1 MVDTPDVVT
10 SIDERR
16 AASVDGIDLFTLRL
30 ITYAAAP
37 AVQRW
42 ITEELNS
49 LPCAPHFTTSLAAA
63 FAALA
68 DEVRRR
74 VIVIDYD
81 ALSKEQLVELRGLR
95 KRHPAGTFIAL
106 GQVREHVRAALRI
119 THVLPRPLGSEALRV
134 IVAELDGQRDT
145 LELNARVLID

>member
-1 MVDTPDVVT
+1 MVDPPDVVS
-10 SIDERR
+10 SIDERH
-16 AASVDGIDLFTLRL
+16 AATVERVDLFTLRL
-30 ITYAAAP
+30 ITYAPAP

-42 ITEELNS
+42 INEELSS
-49 LPCAPHFTTSLAAA
+49 LACVPCFTTSLVAT

-74 VIVIDYD
+74 VMIIDYD
-81 ALSKEQLVELRGLR
+81 ALSKDQLVELRGLR

-134 IVAELDGQRDT
+134 IVAELDSQRDT
-145 LELNARVLID
+145 LELNARAVID